1 MGPQPLAHEV
11 TAPSTCI
18 RLQPSLH
25 LVSLR
30 GQHCGDHA
38 IARGPDVD
46 AHLEAAE
53 AWLTSERVAA
63 AAAVR
68 EEAEAV
74 AVAVA
79 EAAAEA
85 EAEAVAEAEAEAVA
99 VAVAEEEAVAVA
111 VAEEEAVA
119 LTLSVSMMSTG
130 SSFSTASPTPHST
143 SPTSPTTP
151 SASGRPHCGMSSVH
165 VVEAHRRRSMGGP
178 RLCMSTTCLR
188 ISTARS
194 MRRRVGRRRTWLRQP
209 RCSRQRR
216 LGKDPGLALSWRTS
230 EGW

>member
-11 TAPSTCI
+11 TTPSTCI

-38 IARGPDVD
+38 ITRGPDVD
-46 AHLEAAE
+46 AHLEAAGTWAHLEAVE

-63 AAAVR
+63 VA
-68 EEAEAV
+68 EEAKAKAV

-79 EAAAEA
+79 EVV
-85 EAEAVAEAEAEAVA
+85 AVSVA
-99 VAVAEEEAVAVA
+99 VAVAEVKALAD
-111 VAEEEAVA
+111 AEEEEEEAAA
-119 LTLSVSMMSTG
+119 LTLSVSIMSTG

-151 SASGRPHCGMSSVH
+151 SASGRPHRGMSSVH

-178 RLCMSTTCLR
+178 RLCISATCLR
-188 ISTARS
+188 ISTTRS
-194 MRRRVGRRRTWLRQP
+194 MRRRVGRRRTWLRHREQP
-209 RCSRQRR
+209 
-216 LGKDPGLALSWRTS
+216 L
-230 EGW
+230 